1 MAFDKDYDYIFKLL
15 IIGDSHVGKSSLL
28 MKYVDDNFYENFDNT
43 IGVDFRLK
51 HVDIDDKIIKLQI
64 WDSSGQCRFKSI
76 TTLYYKNC
84 HGIMVV
90 FDLTDRNSFDNVK
103 TWLSDIKQ
111 YCNVED
117 VPTILVGNKSDLNLY
132 RRIPYEEIIEFANL
146 MNLSYIETSAKD
158 NKNIDNAFEQLTRE
172 IKSDYKRIDKFSIKT
187 NDNIKLDNKSR
198 SCFTCGGRNKC
209 Y

>member
-28 MKYVDDNFYENFDNT
+28 MKYVDDNFYENFDTT

-90 FDLTDRNSFDNVK
+90 FDLTDRNLLNNIVMLKMFQLF
-103 TWLSDIKQ
+103 WLAIK
-111 YCNVED
+111 V
-117 VPTILVGNKSDLNLY
+117 I
-132 RRIPYEEIIEFANL
+132 
-146 MNLSYIETSAKD
+146 
-158 NKNIDNAFEQLTRE
+158 
-172 IKSDYKRIDKFSIKT
+172 
-187 NDNIKLDNKSR
+187 
-198 SCFTCGGRNKC
+198 
-209 Y
+209 